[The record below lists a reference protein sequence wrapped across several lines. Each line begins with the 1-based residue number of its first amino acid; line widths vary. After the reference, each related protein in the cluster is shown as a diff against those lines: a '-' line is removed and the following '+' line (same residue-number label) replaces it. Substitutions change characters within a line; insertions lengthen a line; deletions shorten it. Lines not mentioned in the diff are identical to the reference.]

1 MNAKIYIMSKKSE
14 RVLEDALTLP
24 PDERVDV
31 AVALMDSLN
40 EQEDEGVE
48 EAWAKEIER
57 RIQEVE
63 SGAVKT
69 IPWADVRRR
78 LIQVVDA
85 RNRS

>member
-78 LIQVVDA
+78 LIQVVE
-85 RNRS
+85 NR